1 MLARRPRWPRWPEIA
16 RDWSEA
22 FIVPGPADPGH
33 VNPRPQREPLA
44 QDGGEWGEDGER
56 DRARRPSAARG
67 WVRRLRESMASTRRA
82 LGGEIN
88 ATLFGDLDEQ
98 AWERLEEALIMA
110 DVGAA
115 TTASVVASLEAAAS
129 AGEARGGEA
138 LSERLIAL
146 LADSTR
152 VGEPRIDIR
161 ARPAVIMV
169 VGVNG
174 TGKTTTAGKLAWH
187 LRNELGCA
195 VLLAACDT
203 YRAAAGEQLGA
214 WARRAQCELVA
225 AEHGSDPGAVAFEA
239 VAEARRT
246 GADVVV
252 VDTAGRL
259 HTQTDLMA
267 ELGKVRRVLGRAL
280 PGAPHETLL
289 TLDATTGQNGLAQAR
304 QFVEAAAVSG
314 VVMTKLDGTA
324 RGGIAL
330 AIAGELG
337 LPVKL
342 IGVGES
348 VEDLRPFDA
357 EDFARALIAPG

>member
-1 MLARRPRWPRWPEIA
+1 MA
-16 RDWSEA
+16 RDWSDL
-22 FIVPGPADPGH
+22 FIVSGPG
-33 VNPRPQREPLA
+33 
-44 QDGGEWGEDGER
+44 DGGSVRPRSDRAPAAEDASKSGEDGDR
-56 DRARRPSAARG
+56 DPARQQSARRG
-67 WVRRLRESMASTRRA
+67 WVRRLRESMASTRQA

-88 ATLFGDLDEQ
+88 ATLSGALDEK
-98 AWERLEEALIMA
+98 AWERLEEALIVA

-129 AGEARGGEA
+129 TGEARGGEA

-152 VGEPRIDIR
+152 VGEARIDIR
-161 ARPAVIMV
+161 SRPAVIMV

-187 LRNELGCA
+187 LRNELGCT

-203 YRAAAGEQLGA
+203 YRAAAAEQLGA
-214 WARRAQCELVA
+214 WARRAECELVA
-225 AEHGSDPGAVAFEA
+225 AEQGSDPGAVAFEA
-239 VAEARRT
+239 MAQARRT
-246 GADVVV
+246 GADMVV

-289 TLDATTGQNGLAQAR
+289 TLDATTGQNGLVQAR
-304 QFVEAAAVSG
+304 QFVEAAGVSG

-348 VEDLRPFDA
+348 LEDLRPFDA
-357 EDFARALIAPG
+357 DDFARALIAPA

>member
-1 MLARRPRWPRWPEIA
+1 MGSRRSCRCACPPMLARRPRWPRWPEIA

-22 FIVPGPADPGH
+22 FIVPGPADRGR
-33 VNPRPQREPLA
+33 VSPRPQRAPVAES
-44 QDGGEWGEDGER
+44 DEERGEDGDR
-56 DRARRPSAARG
+56 DPARRQSAPRG
-67 WVRRLRESMASTRRA
+67 WVRRLRESMASTRQA

-88 ATLFGDLDEQ
+88 ATLFGDLDEK
-98 AWERLEEALIMA
+98 AWERLEEALIVA

-129 AGEARGGEA
+129 TGEARGGEA

-152 VGEPRIDIR
+152 VGEARIDIR
-161 ARPAVIMV
+161 SRPAVIMV

-187 LRNELGCA
+187 LRAELGCT

-214 WARRAQCELVA
+214 WARRAECELVA
-225 AEHGSDPGAVAFEA
+225 AEQGSDPGAVAFEA
-239 VAEARRT
+239 MAQARRT

-259 HTQTDLMA
+259 HTQSDLMA

-280 PGAPHETLL
+280 PGGPHGTVL
-289 TLDATTGQNGLAQAR
+289 TLDATSGQHGL
-304 QFVEAAAVSG
+304 
-314 VVMTKLDGTA
+314 
-324 RGGIAL
+324 
-330 AIAGELG
+330 
-337 LPVKL
+337 
-342 IGVGES
+342 
-348 VEDLRPFDA
+348 
-357 EDFARALIAPG
+357 

>member
-1 MLARRPRWPRWPEIA
+1 MA
-16 RDWSEA
+16 RDWNEL
-22 FIVPGPADPGH
+22 FIVPGPADRERVTQH
-33 VNPRPQREPLA
+33 PQPAPLA
-44 QDGGEWGEDGER
+44 EDGAERGEDGDR
-56 DRARRPSAARG
+56 DPARRRSARRG
-67 WVRRLRESMASTRRA
+67 WVRRLRESMASTRQA

-88 ATLFGDLDEQ
+88 ATLFGDLDEK

-129 AGEARGGEA
+129 SGEARGGQA

-161 ARPAVIMV
+161 SRPAVIMV

-187 LRNELGCA
+187 LHNELGCA

-225 AEHGSDPGAVAFEA
+225 ADQGSDPGAVAFEA
-239 VAEARRT
+239 VAQARRS

-259 HTQTDLMA
+259 HTQSDLMA

-289 TLDATTGQNGLAQAR
+289 TLDATTGQNGLVQAS
-304 QFVEAAAVSG
+304 QFAEAAGVSG

-330 AIAGELG
+330 AIAAELG

-348 VEDLRPFDA
+348 LEDLRPFDA
-357 EDFARALIAPG
+357 EDFARALIAPA